1 MEPWILDKIKRQE
14 QAKEQERRVQPQLP
28 APEPHEPVQPREQ
41 KPDRGST
48 IVDFEIKF
56 WDKIGSSC
64 IIYGFAFK
72 ARHER
77 LTIQVEVEKQSKA
90 G

>member
-1 MEPWILDKIKRQE
+1 LDYLKIEVLPMEPWILDKIKRQE

-28 APEPHEPVQPREQ
+28 APEPHEPVPPREQ

-56 WDKIGSSC
+56 
-64 IIYGFAFK
+64 
-72 ARHER
+72 
-77 LTIQVEVEKQSKA
+77 
-90 G
+90 

>member
-14 QAKEQERRVQPQLP
+14 QAKEQEKRVQPQLP

-48 IVDFEIKF
+48 IVDFEIRF
-56 WDKIGSSC
+56 
-64 IIYGFAFK
+64 
-72 ARHER
+72 
-77 LTIQVEVEKQSKA
+77 
-90 G
+90 